1 RADLD
6 RIEAGGEVRPA
17 NARVH
22 DEVEALSGSATAEL
36 HQLAE
41 EALARAKAERRA
53 KRKKIRKP
61 ILAEVE
67 RRIENETDQDQG
79 PRRQIAKAL
88 RLLIDFLRLYKTT
101 DAHGKRLANQT
112 FTTGIDIDEDEEA
125 TLRLVE
131 PFAIASTCCARS
143 TSGENTHVR
152 GSTTSKIVGPEG
164 LEPPTPWVRSEEQ
177 TSELPSPIDIV

>member
-1 RADLD
+1 MD
-6 RIEAGGEVRPA
+6 RIEAGGAVGPA

-36 HQLAE
+36 HQFAE

-61 ILAEVE
+61 ILADVE
-67 RRIENETDQDQG
+67 RRIENEHDQDQG

-88 RLLIDFLRLYKTT
+88 RLLIDCQRLYKTT

-143 TSGENTHVR
+143 TSGENAHVR

-164 LEPPTPWVRSEEQ
+164 LEPPTPWV
-177 TSELPSPIDIV
+177 

>member
-1 RADLD
+1 MARS
-6 RIEAGGEVRPA
+6 GA
-17 NARVH
+17 NARV

-41 EALARAKAERRA
+41 PSPGPRRA
-53 KRKKIRKP
+53 TGEAEEDP
-61 ILAEVE
+61 QTLADVE
-67 RRIENETDQDQG
+67 RRIENEHDQDQG

-88 RLLIDFLRLYKTT
+88 RLLIDCQRLYKTT

-164 LEPPTPWVRSEEQ
+164 LEPPTPWV
-177 TSELPSPIDIV
+177 